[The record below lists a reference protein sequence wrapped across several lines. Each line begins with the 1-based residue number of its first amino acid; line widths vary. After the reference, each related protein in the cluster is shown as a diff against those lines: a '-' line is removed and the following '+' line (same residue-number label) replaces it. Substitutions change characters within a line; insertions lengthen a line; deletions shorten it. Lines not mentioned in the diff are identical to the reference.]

1 MERVAK
7 YIYRVYTE
15 GSFSKAAKGLF
26 ISQPALSMTISK
38 FEEEIGF
45 PIFDR
50 KTKPLSL
57 TPQGKIYI
65 ETLEEII
72 ACESEMERKIRRMS
86 DAYHGSISVGGSS
99 SLSHFLLARIYEEFH
114 RLYPHVHVTLDID
127 STASLKDEMK
137 NSDLDLLFTYTS
149 NQSEYDAVPVFCERM
164 IIVMHRSM
172 KGAEALLP
180 YAVDFDSLVKRSYPI
195 EKTLEDLSVFK
206 DIPFIAFQKPSATE
220 PLMRTLLG
228 DYRHAP
234 CEILHQ
240 RTPYMHYHMMCVGA
254 GALMTS
260 DTIARM
266 IPFEHENLL
275 YFIPR
280 TEDAVR
286 TLYIASK
293 SKTKHTPACENF
305 IEVAKAV
312 CKRESL

>member
-38 FEEEIGF
+38 FEEELGY

-72 ACESEMERKIRRMS
+72 ECEAEMERRIRKVS
-86 DAYHGSISVGGSS
+86 DAYHGSISVGGSN
-99 SLSHFLLARIYEEFH
+99 SLSHFLLSRIYAEFH
-114 RLYPHVHVTLDID
+114 ELYPHVHVTLDID
-127 STASLKDEMK
+127 STASLKGEMK
-137 NSDLDLLFTYTS
+137 SSDLDLLFTYAS
-149 NQSEYDAVPVFCERM
+149 NPSEYDAVPVFRERM

-180 YAVDFDSLVKRSYPI
+180 YAVDFDTLVKKSYPI
-195 EKTLEDLSVFK
+195 EKTLEDLSVFR
-206 DIPFIAFQKPSATE
+206 DIPFLGFQRPSATE
-220 PLMRTLLG
+220 PLMRKLLG
-228 DYRHAP
+228 DYRLSP

-240 RTPYMHYHMMCVGA
+240 RTPYMHYYMMCTGV

-260 DTIARM
+260 DTIAQM
-266 IPFEHENLL
+266 IPFEHEHLL

-280 TEDAVR
+280 TEDAAR

-293 SKTKHTPACENF
+293 KGVKRTPACENF
-305 IEVAKAV
+305 IEVAKRV
-312 CKRESL
+312 CQAM